1 MNETLLELLNELD
14 ELSNFVAYNAL
25 GKDKTK
31 LRKKL
36 HKLIKLVEK
45 GKTGK
50 YIDEDEDDG

>member
-25 GKDKTK
+25 GKDKNK

-45 GKTGK
+45 GKTEK
-50 YIDEDEDDG
+50 YIEGESDG

>member
-25 GKDKTK
+25 GKDKMK

-45 GKTGK
+45 GKTEK
-50 YIDEDEDDG
+50 WNVT

>member
-25 GKDKTK
+25 GKDKNK

-45 GKTGK
+45 GKIEK
-50 YIDEDEDDG
+50 YIEGEDDG

>member
-14 ELSNFVAYNAL
+14 ELSNFIAYNAL

-45 GKTGK
+45 GKTEK
-50 YIDEDEDDG
+50 YIEGEDDG

>member
-25 GKDKTK
+25 GKDKNK

-45 GKTGK
+45 GKTEK
-50 YIDEDEDDG
+50 YIEGEDDG

>member
-14 ELSNFVAYNAL
+14 ELSNFIAYNAL
-25 GKDKTK
+25 GKDKNK

-45 GKTGK
+45 GDTEK
-50 YIDEDEDDG
+50 YIEKDD

>member
-25 GKDKTK
+25 GKVKNK

-45 GKTGK
+45 GKTEK
-50 YIDEDEDDG
+50 YIEGEDDG